1 MQVLPLILLA
11 ATLGWGADAFGTW
24 KMNSARSTFIG
35 DPHPKAVTV
44 RIERHGNGETFTFDR
59 IRADGHAITTS
70 VILYFDGKER
80 DLAGDCQGTQ
90 SSRRIEGQ
98 TVEILFKCSNQ
109 FVRFTRRL
117 PSPGDELILDITEQ
131 RPDGRHLE
139 RHLVLEKQ

>member
-1 MQVLPLILLA
+1 MQSLPLILLA

-44 RIERHGNGETFTFDR
+44 RIERHGKNEAFTFDR
-59 IRADGHAITTS
+59 IRGNGQAITVS

-80 DLAGDCQGTQ
+80 DFAGDCHGTQ
-90 SSRRIEGQ
+90 SSRRIDGQ
-98 TVEILFKCSNQ
+98 TVEILFKCSDQ
-109 FVRFTRRL
+109 FVRFTRRF
-117 PSPGDELILDITEQ
+117 PSPGGELILDITEQ
-131 RPDGRHLE
+131 LVDGRHFE